1 MLESDLMTKF
11 ENLKN
16 KKNYP
21 FMSGSIDNV
30 FYYDREMKKHED
42 GTLPVCI
49 KLEPEEKKKKKSL
62 N

>member
-1 MLESDLMTKF
+1 MTKF

-42 GTLPVCI
+42 GTLIVCI
-49 KLEPEEKKKKKSL
+49 KLEPEEKKKRKSL
-62 N
+62 T